1 MITFDQSIMLDKT
14 TLEKYD
20 ITRMHEVYDKWPQI
34 ARRAFEAD
42 YEPVDFGNINHIV
55 FAGMGGSGAIGDIM
69 AAILSKT
76 NVHVDVVKGYVLPKT
91 VSPNSVVVSTSVS
104 GNTSETLT
112 VLDSTKQ
119 FTRKI
124 IAFSSGGKMEKYC
137 KEKNIEYR
145 KIPLLHSPRASF
157 TQFLYA
163 ILKILGPMLP
173 IKKEEIYESID
184 AIEGLSKEISSANLS
199 EKNPALDL
207 ALWVKNIP
215 TVYYPWGLQSAAI
228 RFKNSLAENAKIN
241 AIIEDVIEACHN
253 GIVSWEKPLG
263 TQPILLEGA
272 DDYFKTKERWKI
284 LKRFFD
290 ENNIEYREVLSNSGN
305 ILSKLIHMIY
315 LLDYVSIYKAVL
327 SGVDPSPVRPIDYVK
342 NKL

>member
-1 MITFDQSIMLDKT
+1 MLDKA

-20 ITRMHEVYDKWPQI
+20 TDKMYEIYDKWPQI
-34 ARRAFEAD
+34 ARESFDAD
-42 YEPVDFGNINHIV
+42 YEPIDFGNVNHIV
-55 FAGMGGSGAIGDIM
+55 FAGMGGSGAIGDII

-76 NVHVDVVKGYVLPKT
+76 NVHVDVVKGYLLPRT

-104 GNTSETLT
+104 GDTSETLN

-145 KIPLLHSPRASF
+145 KIPLMHSPRASF
-157 TQFLYA
+157 TGFLYA

-173 IKKEEIYESID
+173 IKKEDVYESIES
-184 AIEGLSKEISSANLS
+184 IERLSREIGSANLS
-199 EKNPALDL
+199 EKNPALEL
-207 ALWVKNIP
+207 AEWIKEIP
-215 TVYYPWGLQSAAI
+215 TVYYPWGLQAAAI

-253 GIVSWEKPLG
+253 GIVSWEKPSG
-263 TQPILLEGA
+263 TQPILLEGDA
-272 DDYFKTKERWKI
+272 DYFKTKERWKI
-284 LKRFFD
+284 LKGFFE
-290 ENNIEYREVLSNSGN
+290 ENGIEYREVLSIRGN
-305 ILSKLIHMIY
+305 ILSKLMHMIY
-315 LLDYVSIYKAVL
+315 LLDYASIYQAVL
-327 SGVDPSPVRPIDYVK
+327 SGVDPSPVRPIDFVK
-342 NKL
+342 EKL

>member
-1 MITFDQSIMLDKT
+1 MLDKA

-20 ITRMHEVYDKWPQI
+20 TDKMHEIYDKWPLI
-34 ARRAFEAD
+34 ARESFDAD
-42 YEPVDFGNINHIV
+42 YEPVDFGNVNHIV

-76 NVHVDVVKGYVLPKT
+76 NVHVDVVKGYLLPRT
-91 VSPNSVVVSTSVS
+91 VSPNSVVVATSVS
-104 GNTSETLT
+104 GDTSETLN

-124 IAFSSGGKMEKYC
+124 IAFSSGGRMEKYC

-145 KIPLLHSPRASF
+145 KIPLMHSPRASF
-157 TQFLYA
+157 TGFLYA

-173 IKKEEIYESID
+173 IKKEDVYESID
-184 AIEGLSKEISSANLS
+184 VIERLSKEIGSSKLS

-207 ALWVKNIP
+207 AGWIKDIP
-215 TVYYPWGLQSAAI
+215 TVYYPWGLQAAAI

-253 GIVSWEKPLG
+253 GIVSWEKPSG
-263 TQPILLEGA
+263 TQPILLEGD

-284 LKRFFD
+284 LKKFF
-290 ENNIEYREVLSNSGN
+290 EKNSIEYHEVLSIKGN
-305 ILSKLIHMIY
+305 ILSKLMHMIY
-315 LLDYVSIYKAVL
+315 LLDYVSIYQAVL
-327 SGVDPSPVRPIDYVK
+327 SGIDPSPVRPIDFVK
-342 NKL
+342 DRL